1 MKLIWN
7 DLLHANFRYGEVYG
21 DRAGT
26 SGCELY
32 DASLLCTNV
41 YPNVTLTE

>member
-7 DLLHANFRYGEVYG
+7 DLLHANFRCGRMCG
-21 DRAGT
+21 DRAEA

-32 DASLLCTNV
+32 DALLLCTNV
-41 YPNVTLTE
+41 YAECER